1 MVVLLST
8 LGREHETMV
17 ARLPA
22 AAGDGEVAER
32 IRARRGGTLYLLDEL
47 LLHSP
52 PVADGWNQ
60 LLGAIRQRITL
71 PAAIRELVV
80 LRIAVLNR
88 AEYEWVTHEAD
99 ARRAGL
105 GPAQLRAIRRADA
118 AEDPA
123 FDAVQRRVITYT
135 DTLTREIEVP
145 DAVFDALRPDFSTA
159 ELVELTATVAVYNM
173 VSRFLVALR
182 VLPE

>member
-1 MVVLLST
+1 
-8 LGREHETMV
+8 MV

-71 PAAIRELVV
+71 PAAIWVLVV

-88 AEYEWVTHEAD
+88 AAYEWVTHRAD
-99 ARRAGL
+99 ARRARPGAAARDPACRRGRGPGL
-105 GPAQLRAIRRADA
+105 RRGPAPGDHLHRHPDAGDRGARCRLRRAAPGLQHGGAGRADGHRRRLQHGLAFPGRA
-118 AEDPA
+118 AGA
-123 FDAVQRRVITYT
+123 ARVTG
-135 DTLTREIEVP
+135 
-145 DAVFDALRPDFSTA
+145 
-159 ELVELTATVAVYNM
+159 
-173 VSRFLVALR
+173 
-182 VLPE
+182 

>member
-1 MVVLLST
+1 
-8 LGREHETMV
+8 MV

-22 AAGDGEVAER
+22 AGGDGEVAER

-60 LLGAIRQRITL
+60 LLGAIRERAAL

-80 LRIAVLNR
+80 LRVAVLNR
-88 AEYEWVTHEAD
+88 AEYEWFTHEPE

-105 GPAQLRAIRRADA
+105 GPAQLRAVRRDDADQ
-118 AEDPA
+118 DPA

-135 DTLTREIEVP
+135 DTMTREVEVP
-145 DAVFDALRPDFSTA
+145 DAVFEALRPDFSTA